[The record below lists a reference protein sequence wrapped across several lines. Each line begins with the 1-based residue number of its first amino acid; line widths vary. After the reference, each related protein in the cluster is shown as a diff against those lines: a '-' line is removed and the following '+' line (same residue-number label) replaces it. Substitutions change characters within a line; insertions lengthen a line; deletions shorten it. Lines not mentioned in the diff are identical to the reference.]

1 MWVLVAL
8 VAILAVYLLP
18 FLVGRREVMRLSNA
32 EDRYSSELRVLA
44 TGDAVASESSDEA
57 CVSSGRAQIFR
68 RRPEVKAMNRP
79 AVRNVRALRI
89 ERELTRARQA
99 HGEARERRRVAASHR
114 AAVACTLV
122 GIMLGLVVVCVL
134 TALPWLSIAV
144 PGALL
149 MVSMGAGRRAA
160 RASAE
165 LDRNERRRIADLEN
179 ELTDLTGERSVAATP
194 VWPIKPKD
202 LREAE
207 PEEAESTAAEAAVKP
222 AAAKS
227 AAAARADER
236 ADRFSAGGD
245 RKAAVVGRTSSKRR
259 SASATPAD
267 EAARPAS
274 AGRRRTSAGET
285 ETHAEVRAE
294 ARADRAKKKDR
305 GGAAVRPV
313 AEPVAE
319 AGERSAEREPMSAAA
334 AEGSSASSA
343 SSVASTGEERAA
355 RSESVD
361 SSPVADREAA
371 EPAASAKTTAE
382 RPAAERPAAVS
393 EISKGAAAQRAL
405 MAVAWPVSEVEGE
418 DDAATRRAP
427 LSASAGLGRNGAS
440 TRKPAASAG
449 AAGSAASEEAA
460 PATPPQGWRPV
471 HVPAPTYTLAAR
483 APRRALEDLEETSF
497 PSAPVPERPTS
508 VRRLPTEGVEN
519 EEIEF
524 HPIDLDAVLE
534 KRRAAGA

>member
-207 PEEAESTAAEAAVKP
+207 SEEAESTAAKP
-222 AAAKS
+222 AAARP

-236 ADRFSAGGD
+236 LVERESAGADRETP
-245 RKAAVVGRTSSKRR
+245 VVGRTSSKRR
-259 SASATPAD
+259 SASAAPAA
-267 EAARPAS
+267 EAARSAS
-274 AGRRRTSAGET
+274 VSRTRTSAGDT
-285 ETHAEVRAE
+285 EAYAE
-294 ARADRAKKKDR
+294 ARAETPADRARMDR
-305 GGAAVRPV
+305 SGAAVRPV
-313 AEPVAE
+313 AQPSARAVDEERPEEHKTLSAVA
-319 AGERSAEREPMSAAA
+319 
-334 AEGSSASSA
+334 GSSDSS
-343 SSVASTGEERAA
+343 G
-355 RSESVD
+355 SVD

-371 EPAASAKTTAE
+371 EPAESAET
-382 RPAAERPAAVS
+382 AAERSAAAS
-393 EISKGAAAQRAL
+393 EISEGAAAQRAL

-418 DDAATRRAP
+418 DDAATRRAA
-427 LSASAGLGRNGAS
+427 LGTSAGLGRNGAS
-440 TRKPAASAG
+440 ARKPAAFAG
-449 AAGSAASEEAA
+449 PAGSAASEEAA

-483 APRRALEDLEETSF
+483 APRRALEDLEEASF

>member
-207 PEEAESTAAEAAVKP
+207 PEEAESTAAEVAAKP

-245 RKAAVVGRTSSKRR
+245 RKAAVVGGTSSKRR
-259 SASATPAD
+259 SASATPAA
-267 EAARPAS
+267 EAARSAS
-274 AGRRRTSAGET
+274 VGRTRASAGET
-285 ETHAEVRAE
+285 DAHAE
-294 ARADRAKKKDR
+294 ARTETSTDRAGKGR

-313 AEPVAE
+313 SEP
-319 AGERSAEREPMSAAA
+319 SARVSEEGRLVERESVSAVEAVEA
-334 AEGSSASSA
+334 LA
-343 SSVASTGEERAA
+343 SSVSSTSEERAA
-355 RSESVD
+355 RSVD

-371 EPAASAKTTAE
+371 EPAESAETAAE

-393 EISKGAAAQRAL
+393 EISEGAAAQRAL

>member
-1 MWVLVAL
+1 
-8 VAILAVYLLP
+8 
-18 FLVGRREVMRLSNA
+18 
-32 EDRYSSELRVLA
+32 
-44 TGDAVASESSDEA
+44 
-57 CVSSGRAQIFR
+57 
-68 RRPEVKAMNRP
+68 MNRP

-245 RKAAVVGRTSSKRR
+245 RKAAVVGGTSSKRR
-259 SASATPAD
+259 SASATPAA
-267 EAARPAS
+267 EAARSAS
-274 AGRRRTSAGET
+274 VSRTRTSAGDT
-285 ETHAEVRAE
+285 EAYAE
-294 ARADRAKKKDR
+294 ARAETPADRARKDR
-305 GGAAVRPV
+305 SGAAVRPV
-313 AEPVAE
+313 AQPSARAVDEERPEERKTLSAVA
-319 AGERSAEREPMSAAA
+319 
-334 AEGSSASSA
+334 GSSDSS
-343 SSVASTGEERAA
+343 G
-355 RSESVD
+355 SVD
-361 SSPVADREAA
+361 SSPVVDREAA
-371 EPAASAKTTAE
+371 ESAETVV
-382 RPAAERPAAVS
+382 ERPAAVS
-393 EISKGAAAQRAL
+393 DISEGAAAQRAL
-405 MAVAWPVSEVEGE
+405 MAVAWPVSELEGE

-427 LSASAGLGRNGAS
+427 LGASAGPGRNGAS
-440 TRKPAASAG
+440 ARKPAG
-449 AAGSAASEEAA
+449 AAGSAGPAASEEAA

>member
-207 PEEAESTAAEAAVKP
+207 PEEAESTAAEAAAKP

-227 AAAARADER
+227 ATAARADGR

-245 RKAAVVGRTSSKRR
+245 RKAAGVGATSSKRR
-259 SASATPAD
+259 SASATPAA
-267 EAARPAS
+267 EAARS
-274 AGRRRTSAGET
+274 APVGRTRASAGET
-285 ETHAEVRAE
+285 DAHTE
-294 ARADRAKKKDR
+294 ARTETSTDRAGKGR

-313 AEPVAE
+313 SEPFARVSE
-319 AGERSAEREPMSAAA
+319 EGRLVERESVSAVEAVEA
-334 AEGSSASSA
+334 LA
-343 SSVASTGEERAA
+343 SSVSSTSEERAA
-355 RSESVD
+355 RSVD

-371 EPAASAKTTAE
+371 EPAESAET
-382 RPAAERPAAVS
+382 AAERSAAAS
-393 EISKGAAAQRAL
+393 EISEGAAAQRAL

>member
-44 TGDAVASESSDEA
+44 TGDAVASDSSDEA
-57 CVSSGRAQIFR
+57 CISSGRAQIFR

-122 GIMLGLVVVCVL
+122 GIMLGLVAVCVL

-207 PEEAESTAAEAAVKP
+207 PEEAESTAAEVAAKP

-245 RKAAVVGRTSSKRR
+245 RKAAGVGATSSKRR
-259 SASATPAD
+259 SASATPAA
-267 EAARPAS
+267 EAARSAS
-274 AGRRRTSAGET
+274 VGRRRTSAGET

-294 ARADRAKKKDR
+294 ARADRAGKGR

-313 AEPVAE
+313 AEP
-319 AGERSAEREPMSAAA
+319 SARVSEEGRLVERESVSAVEAVEA
-334 AEGSSASSA
+334 SA
-343 SSVASTGEERAA
+343 SSVSSTSEERAA
-355 RSESVD
+355 RSVD
-361 SSPVADREAA
+361 SSPVAGQESA
-371 EPAASAKTTAE
+371 EPAESAET
-382 RPAAERPAAVS
+382 AAERSAAAS
-393 EISKGAAAQRAL
+393 EISEGAAAQRAL
-405 MAVAWPVSEVEGE
+405 MAVAWPVSELEGE
-418 DDAATRRAP
+418 DDAASQRAP

>member
-207 PEEAESTAAEAAVKP
+207 PEEAESTAAEVAAKP

-227 AAAARADER
+227 AAAARADGRLVER
-236 ADRFSAGGD
+236 ESAGADREAPI
-245 RKAAVVGRTSSKRR
+245 VGRTSSKRR
-259 SASATPAD
+259 SASATPAA
-267 EAARPAS
+267 EAARSAS
-274 AGRRRTSAGET
+274 VGRTRASAGET
-285 ETHAEVRAE
+285 DAHAE
-294 ARADRAKKKDR
+294 ARTETPADRAGKDR

-313 AEPVAE
+313 AEPSARVSEEGRLVERESVSAAE
-319 AGERSAEREPMSAAA
+319 AAEAL
-334 AEGSSASSA
+334 A
-343 SSVASTGEERAA
+343 SSVSSTSEERAA
-355 RSESVD
+355 RSVD

-371 EPAASAKTTAE
+371 EPAESAET
-382 RPAAERPAAVS
+382 AAERPAAVS
-393 EISKGAAAQRAL
+393 EISEGEAAQRAL

-418 DDAATRRAP
+418 DDAAPRRAP
-427 LSASAGLGRNGAS
+427 LSASAGSVRGGAS
-440 TRKPAASAG
+440 ARKP
-449 AAGSAASEEAA
+449 AGSAASEEAA

>member
-122 GIMLGLVVVCVL
+122 GIMLGLVAVCVL

-207 PEEAESTAAEAAVKP
+207 PEEAESTAAKP
-222 AAAKS
+222 AAARP

-236 ADRFSAGGD
+236 LVERESAGADRETP
-245 RKAAVVGRTSSKRR
+245 VVGRTSSKRR
-259 SASATPAD
+259 SASAAPAA
-267 EAARPAS
+267 EAARSAS
-274 AGRRRTSAGET
+274 VSRTRTSAGDT
-285 ETHAEVRAE
+285 EAYAE
-294 ARADRAKKKDR
+294 ARAETPADRARKDR
-305 GGAAVRPV
+305 SGAAVRPV
-313 AEPVAE
+313 AQPSARAVDEERPEERKTLSAVA
-319 AGERSAEREPMSAAA
+319 
-334 AEGSSASSA
+334 GSSDSS
-343 SSVASTGEERAA
+343 G
-355 RSESVD
+355 SVD
-361 SSPVADREAA
+361 SSPVVDREAA
-371 EPAASAKTTAE
+371 ESAETVV
-382 RPAAERPAAVS
+382 ERPAAVS
-393 EISKGAAAQRAL
+393 DISEGAAAQRAL

-418 DDAATRRAP
+418 DDAAPRRAP
-427 LSASAGLGRNGAS
+427 LSASAGSVRGGAS
-440 TRKPAASAG
+440 ARKPAA
-449 AAGSAASEEAA
+449 SAASEEAA

>member
-1 MWVLVAL
+1 
-8 VAILAVYLLP
+8 
-18 FLVGRREVMRLSNA
+18 
-32 EDRYSSELRVLA
+32 
-44 TGDAVASESSDEA
+44 
-57 CVSSGRAQIFR
+57 
-68 RRPEVKAMNRP
+68 MNRP

-207 PEEAESTAAEAAVKP
+207 SEEAESTAAEAAAKP

-227 AAAARADER
+227 AAAARADGR

-245 RKAAVVGRTSSKRR
+245 REAPVVGRTSSKRR
-259 SASATPAD
+259 AASAAPAA
-267 EAARPAS
+267 EAARPAPV
-274 AGRRRTSAGET
+274 GRRRASAGE
-285 ETHAEVRAE
+285 AE
-294 ARADRAKKKDR
+294 AHPQTRSEPRTDRAGKDR

-313 AEPVAE
+313 VEASARA
-319 AGERSAEREPMSAAA
+319 AGEERLAEREPVSSAA
-334 AEGSSASSA
+334 AEGSSASAAPSV
-343 SSVASTGEERAA
+343 SSVSSTGEERAA
-355 RSESVD
+355 QSESVD
-361 SSPVADREAA
+361 SRPGADREAVEA
-371 EPAASAKTTAE
+371 VESAASAETT
-382 RPAAERPAAVS
+382 AERPAAVS
-393 EISKGAAAQRAL
+393 EISEGEAAQRAL
-405 MAVAWPVSEVEGE
+405 MAVAWPVSELEGE
-418 DDAATRRAP
+418 DDAAPRRAP
-427 LSASAGLGRNGAS
+427 LSTSAGLGRGGAS
-440 TRKPAASAG
+440 VRKPAG
-449 AAGSAASEEAA
+449 PAGSAASEEAA
-460 PATPPQGWRPV
+460 PVTPPQGWRPV

>member
-1 MWVLVAL
+1 
-8 VAILAVYLLP
+8 
-18 FLVGRREVMRLSNA
+18 
-32 EDRYSSELRVLA
+32 
-44 TGDAVASESSDEA
+44 
-57 CVSSGRAQIFR
+57 
-68 RRPEVKAMNRP
+68 MNRP

-122 GIMLGLVVVCVL
+122 GIMLGLVAVCVL

-207 PEEAESTAAEAAVKP
+207 PEEAESTAAEVAAKP

-245 RKAAVVGRTSSKRR
+245 RKAAVVGGTSSKRR
-259 SASATPAD
+259 SASATPAA
-267 EAARPAS
+267 EAARSAS
-274 AGRRRTSAGET
+274 VSRTRTSAGDT
-285 ETHAEVRAE
+285 EAYAE
-294 ARADRAKKKDR
+294 ARAETPADRARKDR
-305 GGAAVRPV
+305 SGAAVRPV
-313 AEPVAE
+313 AQPSARAVDEERPEERKTLSAVA
-319 AGERSAEREPMSAAA
+319 
-334 AEGSSASSA
+334 GSSDSS
-343 SSVASTGEERAA
+343 G
-355 RSESVD
+355 SVD

-371 EPAASAKTTAE
+371 EPAESAET
-382 RPAAERPAAVS
+382 AAERSAAAS
-393 EISKGAAAQRAL
+393 EISEGAAAQRAL

>member
-207 PEEAESTAAEAAVKP
+207 SEEAESTAAKP
-222 AAAKS
+222 AAARP

-236 ADRFSAGGD
+236 LVERESAGADRETP
-245 RKAAVVGRTSSKRR
+245 VVGRTSSKRR
-259 SASATPAD
+259 SASAAPAA
-267 EAARPAS
+267 EAARSAS
-274 AGRRRTSAGET
+274 VSRTRTSAGDT
-285 ETHAEVRAE
+285 EAYAE
-294 ARADRAKKKDR
+294 ARAETPADRARKDR
-305 GGAAVRPV
+305 SGAAVRPV
-313 AEPVAE
+313 AEP
-319 AGERSAEREPMSAAA
+319 SARVSEEGRLVERESVSAVEAVEA
-334 AEGSSASSA
+334 LASA
-343 SSVASTGEERAA
+343 SSVSSTSEERAA
-355 RSESVD
+355 RSVD

-371 EPAASAKTTAE
+371 EPAESAET
-382 RPAAERPAAVS
+382 AAERSAAAS
-393 EISKGAAAQRAL
+393 EISEGAAAQRAL

-418 DDAATRRAP
+418 DDAATRRAA
-427 LSASAGLGRNGAS
+427 LGTSAGLGRNGAS
-440 TRKPAASAG
+440 ARKPAG
-449 AAGSAASEEAA
+449 AAGAAASEEAA

-483 APRRALEDLEETSF
+483 APRRALEDLEEASF

>member
-207 PEEAESTAAEAAVKP
+207 PEEAESTAAEVAAKP

-245 RKAAVVGRTSSKRR
+245 RKAAGVGATFSKRR
-259 SASATPAD
+259 SASATPAA
-267 EAARPAS
+267 EAARS
-274 AGRRRTSAGET
+274 APVGRRRTSAGET

-294 ARADRAKKKDR
+294 ARADRAGKGR

-313 AEPVAE
+313 AEP
-319 AGERSAEREPMSAAA
+319 SARVSEEGRLVERESVSAVEAVEA
-334 AEGSSASSA
+334 SA
-343 SSVASTGEERAA
+343 SSVSSTSEERAA
-355 RSESVD
+355 RSVD
-361 SSPVADREAA
+361 SSPVAGQESA
-371 EPAASAKTTAE
+371 EPAESAET
-382 RPAAERPAAVS
+382 AAERSAAAS
-393 EISKGAAAQRAL
+393 EISEGAAAQRAL
-405 MAVAWPVSEVEGE
+405 MAVAWPVSELEGE
-418 DDAATRRAP
+418 DDAASQRAP

-440 TRKPAASAG
+440 TRKPAASAGAAG

-483 APRRALEDLEETSF
+483 APRRALEDLEEASF

>member
-207 PEEAESTAAEAAVKP
+207 SEEAESTAAKP
-222 AAAKS
+222 AAARP
-227 AAAARADER
+227 AAAARADGRLVER
-236 ADRFSAGGD
+236 ESAGAD
-245 RKAAVVGRTSSKRR
+245 RKAAGVGATSSKRR
-259 SASATPAD
+259 SASATPAA
-267 EAARPAS
+267 EAARS
-274 AGRRRTSAGET
+274 APVGRRRTSAGET

-294 ARADRAKKKDR
+294 ARADRAGKGR

-313 AEPVAE
+313 AEP
-319 AGERSAEREPMSAAA
+319 SARVSEEGRLVERESVSAVEAVEA
-334 AEGSSASSA
+334 SA
-343 SSVASTGEERAA
+343 SSVSSTSEERAA
-355 RSESVD
+355 RSVD
-361 SSPVADREAA
+361 SSPVAGQEAA
-371 EPAASAKTTAE
+371 EPAESAET
-382 RPAAERPAAVS
+382 AAERSAAAS
-393 EISKGAAAQRAL
+393 EISEGAAAQRAL

-418 DDAATRRAP
+418 DDAATRRAA
-427 LSASAGLGRNGAS
+427 LGTSAGLGRNGAS
-440 TRKPAASAG
+440 TRKPAASAGAAG

-483 APRRALEDLEETSF
+483 APRRALEDLEEASF

>member
-207 PEEAESTAAEAAVKP
+207 PEEAESTAAEAAAKP

-227 AAAARADER
+227 ATAARADGR

-245 RKAAVVGRTSSKRR
+245 RKAAVVGGTSSKRR
-259 SASATPAD
+259 SASATPAA
-267 EAARPAS
+267 EAARSAS
-274 AGRRRTSAGET
+274 VSRTRTSAGDT
-285 ETHAEVRAE
+285 EAYAE
-294 ARADRAKKKDR
+294 ARAETPADRARMDR
-305 GGAAVRPV
+305 SGAAVRPV
-313 AEPVAE
+313 AQPSARAVDEERPEEHKTLSAVA
-319 AGERSAEREPMSAAA
+319 
-334 AEGSSASSA
+334 GSSDSS
-343 SSVASTGEERAA
+343 G
-355 RSESVD
+355 SVD
-361 SSPVADREAA
+361 SSPVVDREAA
-371 EPAASAKTTAE
+371 ESAETVAE
-382 RPAAERPAAVS
+382 RPAAAS
-393 EISKGAAAQRAL
+393 EISEGAAAQRAL

-418 DDAATRRAP
+418 DDAAPRRAP
-427 LSASAGLGRNGAS
+427 LSASAGSVRGGAS
-440 TRKPAASAG
+440 ARKP
-449 AAGSAASEEAA
+449 AGSAASEEAA

>member
-207 PEEAESTAAEAAVKP
+207 PEEAESTAAEVAAKP

-236 ADRFSAGGD
+236 LVERESAGADRETP
-245 RKAAVVGRTSSKRR
+245 VVGRTSSKRR
-259 SASATPAD
+259 SASAAPAA
-267 EAARPAS
+267 EAARSAS
-274 AGRRRTSAGET
+274 VSRTRTSAGDT
-285 ETHAEVRAE
+285 EAYAE
-294 ARADRAKKKDR
+294 ARAETPADRARKDR
-305 GGAAVRPV
+305 SGAAVRPV
-313 AEPVAE
+313 AEPSARVVDEERPEERKTLSAVA
-319 AGERSAEREPMSAAA
+319 
-334 AEGSSASSA
+334 GSSDSS
-343 SSVASTGEERAA
+343 G
-355 RSESVD
+355 SVD
-361 SSPVADREAA
+361 SSPVVDREAA
-371 EPAASAKTTAE
+371 ESAETV
-382 RPAAERPAAVS
+382 AERPAAVS
-393 EISKGAAAQRAL
+393 DISEGAAAQRAL
-405 MAVAWPVSEVEGE
+405 MAVAWPVSELEGE

-427 LSASAGLGRNGAS
+427 LGASAGPGRNGAS
-440 TRKPAASAG
+440 ARKPAG
-449 AAGSAASEEAA
+449 AAGSAGPAASEEAA

>member
-1 MWVLVAL
+1 MGIEVWVLVAL

-122 GIMLGLVVVCVL
+122 GIMLGLVAVCVL

-207 PEEAESTAAEAAVKP
+207 PEEAESTAAKP
-222 AAAKS
+222 AAARP

-236 ADRFSAGGD
+236 LVERESAGADRETP
-245 RKAAVVGRTSSKRR
+245 VVGRTSSKRR
-259 SASATPAD
+259 SASAAPAA
-267 EAARPAS
+267 EAARSAS
-274 AGRRRTSAGET
+274 VSRTRTSAGDT
-285 ETHAEVRAE
+285 EAYAE
-294 ARADRAKKKDR
+294 ARAETPADRARKDR
-305 GGAAVRPV
+305 SGAAVRPV
-313 AEPVAE
+313 AQPSARAVDEERPEERKTLSAVA
-319 AGERSAEREPMSAAA
+319 
-334 AEGSSASSA
+334 GSSDSS
-343 SSVASTGEERAA
+343 G
-355 RSESVD
+355 SVD
-361 SSPVADREAA
+361 SSPVVDREAA
-371 EPAASAKTTAE
+371 ESAETVV
-382 RPAAERPAAVS
+382 ERPAAVS
-393 EISKGAAAQRAL
+393 DISEGAAAQRAL

-418 DDAATRRAP
+418 DDAAPRRAP
-427 LSASAGLGRNGAS
+427 LSASAGSVRGGAS
-440 TRKPAASAG
+440 ARKPAA
-449 AAGSAASEEAA
+449 SAASEEAA

>member
-122 GIMLGLVVVCVL
+122 GIMLGLVAVCVL

-207 PEEAESTAAEAAVKP
+207 PEEAESTAAEVAAKP

-245 RKAAVVGRTSSKRR
+245 RKAAVVGGTSSKRR
-259 SASATPAD
+259 SASATPAA
-267 EAARPAS
+267 EAARSAS
-274 AGRRRTSAGET
+274 VGRTRASAGET
-285 ETHAEVRAE
+285 DAHTE
-294 ARADRAKKKDR
+294 ARTETSTDRAGKGR

-313 AEPVAE
+313 SEPFARVSE
-319 AGERSAEREPMSAAA
+319 EGRLVERESVSAVEAVEA
-334 AEGSSASSA
+334 LASA
-343 SSVASTGEERAA
+343 SSVSSTSEERAA
-355 RSESVD
+355 RSVD

-371 EPAASAKTTAE
+371 EPAESAET
-382 RPAAERPAAVS
+382 AAERSAAAS
-393 EISKGAAAQRAL
+393 EISEGAAAQRAL

>member
-44 TGDAVASESSDEA
+44 TGDAVASDSSDEA
-57 CVSSGRAQIFR
+57 CISSGRAQIFR

-207 PEEAESTAAEAAVKP
+207 SEEAESTAAKP

-245 RKAAVVGRTSSKRR
+245 RKAAVVGGTSSKRR
-259 SASATPAD
+259 SASATPAA
-267 EAARPAS
+267 EAARSAS
-274 AGRRRTSAGET
+274 VGRTRASAGET
-285 ETHAEVRAE
+285 DAHTE
-294 ARADRAKKKDR
+294 ARTETSTDRAGKGR

-313 AEPVAE
+313 SEPFARVSE
-319 AGERSAEREPMSAAA
+319 EGRLVERESVSAVEAVEA
-334 AEGSSASSA
+334 LA
-343 SSVASTGEERAA
+343 SSVSSTSEERAA
-355 RSESVD
+355 RSVD

-371 EPAASAKTTAE
+371 EPAESAET
-382 RPAAERPAAVS
+382 AAERSAAAS
-393 EISKGAAAQRAL
+393 EISEGAAAQRAL

>member
-207 PEEAESTAAEAAVKP
+207 PEEAESTAAEAAAKP

-245 RKAAVVGRTSSKRR
+245 RKAAVVGGTSSKRR
-259 SASATPAD
+259 SASATPAA
-267 EAARPAS
+267 EAARS
-274 AGRRRTSAGET
+274 APVGRRRTSAGET

-313 AEPVAE
+313 AEPSARVSEEGRLVERESVSAAE
-319 AGERSAEREPMSAAA
+319 AAEAL
-334 AEGSSASSA
+334 A
-343 SSVASTGEERAA
+343 SSVSSTSEERVA
-355 RSESVD
+355 RSVD

-371 EPAASAKTTAE
+371 EPAESAET
-382 RPAAERPAAVS
+382 AAERSAAAS
-393 EISKGAAAQRAL
+393 EISEGAAAQRAL

-483 APRRALEDLEETSF
+483 APRRALEDLEEASF

>member
-245 RKAAVVGRTSSKRR
+245 RKAAGVGGTSSKRR
-259 SASATPAD
+259 SASATPAA
-267 EAARPAS
+267 EAARSAS
-274 AGRRRTSAGET
+274 VGRTRASAGET
-285 ETHAEVRAE
+285 DAHTE
-294 ARADRAKKKDR
+294 ARTETSTDRAGKGR

-313 AEPVAE
+313 SEPFARVSE
-319 AGERSAEREPMSAAA
+319 EGRLVERESVSAVEAVEA
-334 AEGSSASSA
+334 LA
-343 SSVASTGEERAA
+343 SSVSSTSEERAA
-355 RSESVD
+355 RSVD

-371 EPAASAKTTAE
+371 EPAESAET
-382 RPAAERPAAVS
+382 AAERSAAAS
-393 EISKGAAAQRAL
+393 EISEGAAAQRAL

>member
-122 GIMLGLVVVCVL
+122 GIMLGLVAVCVL

-207 PEEAESTAAEAAVKP
+207 PEEAESTAAEVAAKP

-245 RKAAVVGRTSSKRR
+245 RKAAVVGGTSSKRR
-259 SASATPAD
+259 SASATPAA
-267 EAARPAS
+267 EAARSAS
-274 AGRRRTSAGET
+274 VGRTRASAGET
-285 ETHAEVRAE
+285 DAHTGARTETST
-294 ARADRAKKKDR
+294 DRAGKGQ

-313 AEPVAE
+313 SEPFARVSE
-319 AGERSAEREPMSAAA
+319 EGRLVERESVSAVEAVEA
-334 AEGSSASSA
+334 LA
-343 SSVASTGEERAA
+343 SSVSSTSEERAA
-355 RSESVD
+355 RSVD

-371 EPAASAKTTAE
+371 EPAESAET
-382 RPAAERPAAVS
+382 AAERSAAAS
-393 EISKGAAAQRAL
+393 EISEGAAAQRAL

>member
-1 MWVLVAL
+1 
-8 VAILAVYLLP
+8 
-18 FLVGRREVMRLSNA
+18 
-32 EDRYSSELRVLA
+32 
-44 TGDAVASESSDEA
+44 
-57 CVSSGRAQIFR
+57 
-68 RRPEVKAMNRP
+68 MNRP

-207 PEEAESTAAEAAVKP
+207 SEEAESTAAKP
-222 AAAKS
+222 AAARP

-245 RKAAVVGRTSSKRR
+245 RKAAGVGATSSKRR
-259 SASATPAD
+259 SASATPAA
-267 EAARPAS
+267 EAARPVPV
-274 AGRRRTSAGET
+274 GRRWTSAGEA
-285 ETHAEVRAE
+285 ETS
-294 ARADRAKKKDR
+294 ADSTRKDR

-313 AEPVAE
+313 SETSARVTEEERLVERESLSAVAAE
-319 AGERSAEREPMSAAA
+319 APA
-334 AEGSSASSA
+334 SSASSA
-343 SSVASTGEERAA
+343 SSTREERAA
-355 RSESVD
+355 RSVD
-361 SSPVADREAA
+361 TADPADSGSAADRESRESA
-371 EPAASAKTTAE
+371 EPAESTGTTAE
-382 RPAAERPAAVS
+382 RPAAVGEISEGAAV
-393 EISKGAAAQRAL
+393 QRAL
-405 MAVAWPVSEVEGE
+405 MAVAWPVSELEGE
-418 DDAATRRAP
+418 GDAAPRRAP
-427 LSASAGLGRNGAS
+427 LSASAGRGGAS
-440 TRKPAASAG
+440 ARNKP
-449 AAGSAASEEAA
+449 AGSAGNAGTPASEDAA

>member
-44 TGDAVASESSDEA
+44 TGDAVASDSSDEA
-57 CVSSGRAQIFR
+57 CISSGRAQIFR

-207 PEEAESTAAEAAVKP
+207 PEEAESTAAEVAAKP

-245 RKAAVVGRTSSKRR
+245 RKAAGVGATSSKRR
-259 SASATPAD
+259 SASATPAA
-267 EAARPAS
+267 EAARSAS
-274 AGRRRTSAGET
+274 VGRTRASAGET
-285 ETHAEVRAE
+285 DAHAE
-294 ARADRAKKKDR
+294 ARTETSTDRAGKDR

-313 AEPVAE
+313 AQP
-319 AGERSAEREPMSAAA
+319 SARVSEEGRLVERESVSAVEAVEA
-334 AEGSSASSA
+334 LA
-343 SSVASTGEERAA
+343 SSVSSTSEERAA
-355 RSESVD
+355 RSVD

-371 EPAASAKTTAE
+371 EPAESAET
-382 RPAAERPAAVS
+382 AAERSAAAS
-393 EISKGAAAQRAL
+393 EISEGAAAQRAL